1 MTALLQ
7 GCPLLND
14 LRLDR
19 CLRIT
24 DAAFDSAESLFAPLI
39 GCLSLE
45 AISLQGCP
53 QLTGSVV
60 ATLNKLC
67 LRLQYLNLSQCKRI
81 ESSAIQRIFQHHQL
95 ISLNLSYIDGVSDD
109 AFYCDPYSAC
119 TDQRLLSLPSD
130 APIIP
135 LQLASSPLQK
145 LFLSRSTITDTGM
158 FRMSFLGQL
167 REIGLQ
173 WCAGITDEG
182 VVALSSLCSKLQV
195 IDLKSCSISDVS
207 VRAVSKNCTDLRH
220 LDLSWCMGI
229 SDAGFLCLAEHAI
242 ANYLLACDSN
252 VVVELAE
259 HESSN
264 SPKQSAASSN
274 YIKDKRSSRGL
285 QSLHIVWCSQLTDA
299 TIVALLRVP
308 SLIGLDLSGC
318 TGMSEAGVKDAKDCG
333 IAVKS
338 DLHS

>member
-1 MTALLQ
+1 
-7 GCPLLND
+7 
-14 LRLDR
+14 
-19 CLRIT
+19 
-24 DAAFDSAESLFAPLI
+24 
-39 GCLSLE
+39 
-45 AISLQGCP
+45 
-53 QLTGSVV
+53 
-60 ATLNKLC
+60 
-67 LRLQYLNLSQCKRI
+67 
-81 ESSAIQRIFQHHQL
+81 
-95 ISLNLSYIDGVSDD
+95 
-109 AFYCDPYSAC
+109 
-119 TDQRLLSLPSD
+119 
-130 APIIP
+130 
-135 LQLASSPLQK
+135 
-145 LFLSRSTITDTGM
+145 
-158 FRMSFLGQL
+158 MSFLGQL

-173 WCAGITDEG
+173 WCAGITDDG
-182 VVALSSLCSKLQV
+182 VVALSSLCPKLQV

-252 VVVELAE
+252 VAVEIADE
-259 HESSN
+259 ES
-264 SPKQSAASSN
+264 KQSAASST
-274 YIKDKRSSRGL
+274 YIKGKRSGRGL

-318 TGMSEAGVKDAKDCG
+318 TGISEAGVKDAKDCG